1 MALEILHDRRIRSIP
16 WLDLVRLARWEAI
29 KELILP
35 IPALAL
41 SLFLAYQGL
50 YVPALVASFVF
61 FLTGLRLA
69 HGAFHYTLGLA
80 RPSTDLV
87 MAGPS
92 VLMLGSMHC
101 MQFHHLRHHIAC
113 LKRTWRP

>member
-16 WLDLVRLARWEAI
+16 WVDLVPLTRWEAI

-41 SLFLAYQGL
+41 SLFLAHQEL

-61 FLTGLRLA
+61 
-69 HGAFHYTLGLA
+69 
-80 RPSTDLV
+80 S
-87 MAGPS
+87 
-92 VLMLGSMHC
+92 
-101 MQFHHLRHHIAC
+101 
-113 LKRTWRP
+113 